1 MFYIRIIGEKNWNI
15 LLYMN
20 HSTTLPTYF
29 ADFIMT
35 IVAQISDVVYGSL
48 WHVSFIYFDTLK
60 AGQYQHIIFLFI
72 YFFIFYWTCTYSH
85 TIV

>member
-35 IVAQISDVVYGSL
+35 IVAQIGDVVYGSL
-48 WHVSFIYFDTLK
+48 WHLSCFDD
-60 AGQYQHIIFLFI
+60 
-72 YFFIFYWTCTYSH
+72 
-85 TIV
+85 